1 MLQGRRQMRSHKI
14 FTKLEVDRLA
24 RTIGRHR
31 IDQGLYLFVGAA
43 RRKEG
48 ANTEPVA
55 GPQSWIFRYMRHGR
69 ARQAGLGPYPAV
81 GLGEAKARAE
91 VARRQLASGQDP
103 LDLKAAERAEARRK
117 AAKALTFKETASRY
131 IADHAA
137 AWKNP
142 KSEGQWSGSLETYVY
157 PFIGKTAVGEVDTA
171 AVLEILRQ
179 PVGKE
184 AASFWSERTE
194 TASRIRG
201 RIELILDYAV
211 AHGHRD
217 EGENPA
223 RWKGHLA
230 HTLPAKTKVHKVA
243 HHAAIRI
250 DDLPGFV
257 TDLRARSGQAA
268 RAMELVIYTAART
281 AEALWANWGEFD
293 LDKMT
298 WTLTAERMKG
308 GREHVVPLSLQ
319 AAALIRGLERGESAL
334 LFPGNNS
341 KRPISHVSL
350 QHLLGRMKRD
360 GVTTHGMR
368 AAFRTWAAR
377 QGVARDLAELSLAHA
392 QPGLEAAY
400 QRDRLVE
407 LRRTVMQSWCDYCA
421 GKA

>member
-1 MLQGRRQMRSHKI
+1 MRSHKI
-14 FTKLEVDRLA
+14 STKLEVDRLA

-31 IDQGLYLFVGAA
+31 VDEGLYLFVNPA
-43 RRKEG
+43 RRKDG
-48 ANTEPVA
+48 VDAPPVA

-69 ARQAGLGPYPAV
+69 ARQAGLGPYPTV
-81 GLGEAKARAE
+81 GLAEARARADAARRLLADGKDPLDVRAAERAE
-91 VARRQLASGQDP
+91 VAR
-103 LDLKAAERAEARRK
+103 KAAR
-117 AAKALTFKETASRY
+117 ALTFKDVAARY

-142 KSEGQWSGSLETYVY
+142 KSEGQWKGSLETYVH
-157 PFIGKTAVGEVDTA
+157 PFIGRTPVGQVDAA

-179 PVGKE
+179 PVGK
-184 AASFWSERTE
+184 AAAAFWSERTE

-230 HTLPAKTKVHKVA
+230 HTLPAKNKVHKVV

-257 TDLRARSGQAA
+257 AELKGRSGQAA
-268 RAMELVIYTAART
+268 RAMELVIYTAARA
-281 AEALWANWGEFD
+281 AEALWASWGEFD

-298 WTLTAERMKG
+298 WTLAAERMKG
-308 GREHVVPLSLQ
+308 GREHVVPLSRQ
-319 AAALIRGLERGESAL
+319 AAALIKDIERGESVL
-334 LFPGNNS
+334 LFPGNS
-341 KRPISHVSL
+341 PIRPISHVSL
-350 QHLLGRMKRD
+350 QHLLARMKRE

-377 QGVARDLAELSLAHA
+377 QGVARDVAELSLAHA

-407 LRRTVMQSWCDYCA
+407 LRRTVMQSWCDYCT
-421 GKA
+421 GKP